1 MKFSGG
7 WFHTFMR
14 TIILP
19 KTFNGK
25 FQNYSN
31 IKKTSLEFVGFFD
44 MLFLFWK
51 NFLFCLEKIFELA
64 FFNKKIFLRNF
75 HCLRDLKKVFQ
86 QKNLFKNTNISLFN
100 KKSTMMKIVKNK
112 GKNLILERE
121 ILSGKIFR
129 KFIFGIYINKRL
141 NG

>member
-1 MKFSGG
+1 
-7 WFHTFMR
+7 
-14 TIILP
+14 
-19 KTFNGK
+19 
-25 FQNYSN
+25 
-31 IKKTSLEFVGFFD
+31 

-51 NFLFCLEKIFELA
+51 NFLFCLEKIFSSLL
-64 FFNKKIFLRNF
+64 FLIKKFFLRNF

-141 NG
+141 HG